1 MGVSKKK
8 QKPARPAI
16 TDGTAPEPPVV
27 LQKAPERLAQP
38 FKNALS
44 GLKKQ
49 LDEQQKKAAAP
60 VKPAVAPPLSP
71 KKLRAAAQF
80 SEDDKTALSL
90 AMQGV
95 KRLDDASKAARVLA
109 SGPRVQSRTQEV
121 ASIKSSGEDN
131 ARARLD
137 ALVAEDVCFRIER
150 DHGHVSAAR
159 AGLPPRVARDLR
171 RRTRVDESLD
181 LHGKT
186 QREAQEAVVSFLKRV
201 KRAGLDLVCIVH
213 GKGNHSEG
221 GLGVLQ
227 DAVVATLTGAG
238 AAHVRAFVTA
248 PDALGGSGAL
258 LVEIQR

>member
-1 MGVSKKK
+1 MSKKK
-8 QKPARPAI
+8 QKPPRGPVPSA
-16 TDGTAPEPPVV
+16 GEPEVPVV
-27 LQKAPERLAQP
+27 LPKAPEKLASP
-38 FKNALS
+38 FKNALT

-49 LDEQQKKAAAP
+49 LEAQQKAEQAP
-60 VKPAVAPPLSP
+60 KKPQPAPQLSP

-95 KRLDDASKAARVLA
+95 KRLDDSTKPGRVLA
-109 SGPRVQSRTQEV
+109 SGPRVPSRTAEA
-121 ASIKSSGEDN
+121 ASIKTSGEDN

-150 DHGHVSAAR
+150 EQGHVSAAR
-159 AGLPPRVARDLR
+159 AGLPPRVARELQ
-171 RRTRVDESLD
+171 RRTRVDETLD

-213 GKGNHSEG
+213 GKGHHSEG

-227 DAVVATLTGAG
+227 DAVVATLTGPA

-248 PDALGGSGAL
+248 PDVLGGSGAV
-258 LVEIQR
+258 LVEIHR